1 MDAATLRRFCMELPG
16 TSEDLPFGED
26 VLAFRVLGKIYALVF
41 LPASPLRVNLKC
53 DPQRALALR
62 QQCTG
67 ITPGY
72 HMNKRLWNTV
82 IQDDS
87 VDDALL
93 KDLVLHS
100 REEVL
105 ATLSAAQRRSLQGSG
120 GPAGHQ

>member
-26 VLAFRVLGKIYALVF
+26 VLAFRVQGKIYALVF

-62 QQCTG
+62 QQYTG

-82 IQDDS
+82 TQDDS

-100 REEVL
+100 RDEVL

-120 GPAGHQ
+120 GHAGHQ